1 LEGVDWFSIEY
12 IPREENHG
20 ANTLVQQASG
30 YDIRRG
36 MFGKRRKLVI
46 GGVLAIQENTE
57 GSADRENW
65 RQVLTEYIKNL
76 SCN

>member
-1 LEGVDWFSIEY
+1 
-12 IPREENHG
+12 
-20 ANTLVQQASG
+20 
-30 YDIRRG
+30 
-36 MFGKRRKLVI
+36 MFGKIRKPVI

-57 GSADRENW
+57 GSPNRENW